1 MIPLIIFFVALAIFG
16 IVDWMA
22 WKVWNIPTMSE
33 KLVLW
38 SRKSKTFAWVLLG
51 ILFGAATYLAYH
63 FELFE
68 LLP

>member
-1 MIPLIIFFVALAIFG
+1 MIPLLLFLSFMAIFG

-33 KLVLW
+33 QLVTW
-38 SRKSKTFAWVLLG
+38 ARKSKTFAWVLLG
-51 ILFGAATYLAYH
+51 ILMGTATYLAYH
-63 FELFE
+63 FELFD